1 VVTTVGIPFADGR
14 VLDLSRTLVMG
25 MLNRT
30 PDSFHAGSRL
40 DDVDDALRV
49 AERMVEA
56 GADVLDVGG
65 ESSRPGAAP
74 IAPEEEIRRVAPA
87 IESIRRRHDVPISVD
102 TVRAEVARVALD
114 AGADL
119 VNDISALGDPE
130 MAAVIAARSAP
141 VVLMHMRGTPRTMQ
155 TDTDYED
162 VVEEIAA
169 FLVDAS
175 EKAVAAGIRGDRIVL
190 DPGIG
195 FGKSVE
201 GNLEI
206 LRRLPELSRL
216 GRPLLVG
223 ASRKSFIGKTLDLPV
238 DERLEG
244 SLAVA
249 ALAAWQGARVIR
261 AHDVRET
268 VRVVRMVDAV
278 RRA

>member
-1 VVTTVGIPFADGR
+1 MCIRD
-14 VLDLSRTLVMG
+14 
-25 MLNRT
+25 
-30 PDSFHAGSRL
+30 RL
-40 DDVDDALRV
+40 D
-49 AERMVEA
+49 
-56 GADVLDVGG
+56 
-65 ESSRPGAAP
+65 
-74 IAPEEEIRRVAPA
+74 
-87 IESIRRRHDVPISVD
+87 VPVSVD
-102 TVRAEVARVALD
+102 TVRARVARGALD

-119 VNDISALGDPE
+119 VNDISALADPD
-130 MAAVIAARSAP
+130 MAGLIAGRGAA

-155 TDTDYED
+155 SDTRYDD
-162 VVEEIAA
+162 VVAEIAA
-169 FLVDAS
+169 FLAEVS

-223 ASRKSFIGKTLDLPV
+223 ASRKSFIGETLDLPV

-249 ALAAWQGARVIR
+249 ATAVWQGARIIR

-278 RRA
+278 RRS

>member
-1 VVTTVGIPFADGR
+1 MATGIPLADGR

-25 MLNRT
+25 VLNRT

-40 DDVDDALRV
+40 ADADDVLRA
-49 AERMVEA
+49 AERMIGE
-56 GADVLDVGG
+56 GADLLDVGG

-74 IAPEEEIRRVAPA
+74 VSPEEEIRRVVPA
-87 IESIRRRHDVPISVD
+87 IESIRRRHDVPISID
-102 TVRAEVARVALD
+102 TVRARVARVALD

-119 VNDISALGDPE
+119 VNDISALADPD
-130 MAAVIAARSAP
+130 MAALVADRSAP

-155 TDTDYED
+155 ADTGYAD

-175 EKAVAAGIRGDRIVL
+175 EKAIAAGIRGDRIVL

-223 ASRKSFIGKTLDLPV
+223 ASRKSFIGKALDLPV

-249 ALAAWQGARVIR
+249 AMAAWLGARMIR

-278 RRA
+278 RRS

>member
-1 VVTTVGIPFADGR
+1 MVPTGIPLADGR
-14 VLDLSRTLVMG
+14 NLDLSSPLVMG
-25 MLNRT
+25 VLNCT

-40 DDVDDALRV
+40 SDVEDVVRA
-49 AERMVEA
+49 AERMVEDGA
-56 GADVLDVGG
+56 GVLDIGG
-65 ESSRPGAAP
+65 ESSRPGAEP
-74 IAPEEEIRRVAPA
+74 VSPEDEVRRVVPA
-87 IESIRRRHDVPISVD
+87 IESIRRRLDVPVSVD
-102 TVRAEVARVALD
+102 TVRARVARGALD

-119 VNDISALGDPE
+119 VNDISALADPD
-130 MAAVIAARSAP
+130 MAGLIAGRGAA

-155 TDTDYED
+155 SDTRYDD
-162 VVEEIAA
+162 VVAEIAA
-169 FLVDAS
+169 FLAEVS

-223 ASRKSFIGKTLDLPV
+223 ASRKSFIGETLDLPV

-249 ALAAWQGARVIR
+249 ATAVWQGARIIR

-278 RRA
+278 RRS

>member
-1 VVTTVGIPFADGR
+1 MVTTGIPLANGR
-14 VLDLSRTLVMG
+14 VVDLSSTVVMG
-25 MLNRT
+25 VLNRT
-30 PDSFHAGSRL
+30 PDSFHPGSRL
-40 DDVDDALRV
+40 ADADDVLRA
-49 AERMVEA
+49 AERMVGE
-56 GADVLDVGG
+56 GADLLDIGG
-65 ESSRPGAAP
+65 ESSRPGATP
-74 IAPEEEIRRVAPA
+74 VSPEEEIRRVAPA
-87 IESIRRRHDVPISVD
+87 IASIRRRLAVPISVD
-102 TVRAEVARVALD
+102 TVRARVARAALD
-114 AGADL
+114 AGADM
-119 VNDISALGDPE
+119 VNDISALADPG
-130 MAAVIAARSAP
+130 MAALAADRSAP

-155 TDTDYED
+155 ADTGYAD
-162 VVEEIAA
+162 VVDEIAA

-175 EKAVAAGIRGDRIVL
+175 EKAIAAGIRGDRIVL

-249 ALAAWQGARVIR
+249 AMAAWLGARLIR

-278 RRA
+278 RRS